1 MWWNIVNNQII
12 YEVYIGIVGIVLRIQ
27 LFSINGSGLDLIQ
40 PNARGKKAEKKR
52 NEKKKNF
59 SAPHNF
65 IPTKNQKLPKI
76 AFHLQQPF
84 QVYYHNQ
91 SSWVT

>member
-40 PNARGKKAEKKR
+40 PNARGKKAEKKKEQ
-52 NEKKKNF
+52 EKKKLLRPAQF
-59 SAPHNF
+59 HPD
-65 IPTKNQKLPKI
+65 QKQKTPQNRISPATAISGL
-76 AFHLQQPF
+76 L
-84 QVYYHNQ
+84 
-91 SSWVT
+91 S